1 MNHCVCVQ
9 LCLAMA
15 DLALQ
20 MTSWKTPIEDL
31 INKYNQTN
39 MWPLLEILTVFPE
52 EVNSRL
58 LRLGAN
64 RRNEVIQELSS
75 HSKIILEYL
84 VSVIHTL
91 WYCNVTEKT
100 GIFQKACL
108 AQGSNNPQMS
118 MKILKCFKSWI
129 SIQAITLADVPDNPI
144 VAQAFSIL
152 LTHDVCQEIY

>member
-1 MNHCVCVQ
+1 
-9 LCLAMA
+9 MA

-64 RRNEVIQELSS
+64 RRNEVILELSS

-84 VSVIHTL
+84 VSHTISETI
-91 WYCNVTEKT
+91 Y
-100 GIFQKACL
+100 II
-108 AQGSNNPQMS
+108 SNNKFQFLESLSGSRLEQSSNVHENSEMLQVLDIHSGHHPG
-118 MKILKCFKSWI
+118 
-129 SIQAITLADVPDNPI
+129 
-144 VAQAFSIL
+144 
-152 LTHDVCQEIY
+152 

>member
-1 MNHCVCVQ
+1 
-9 LCLAMA
+9 MA

-31 INKYNQTN
+31 IHKYNQTN

-84 VSVIHTL
+84 VSFLTEIIERL
-91 WYCNVTEKT
+91 LMQNVT
-100 GIFQKACL
+100 FQKACL
-108 AQGSNNPQMS
+108 AQGADNPQMS

-144 VAQAFSIL
+144 VAQAFTIL
-152 LTHDVCQEIY
+152 LSHDVLPVKLIDL

>member
-1 MNHCVCVQ
+1 LKPISDPIFSVQ

-84 VSVIHTL
+84 VSYTS
-91 WYCNVTEKT
+91 E
-100 GIFQKACL
+100 
-108 AQGSNNPQMS
+108 M
-118 MKILKCFKSWI
+118 
-129 SIQAITLADVPDNPI
+129 
-144 VAQAFSIL
+144 
-152 LTHDVCQEIY
+152 